1 MTTKCRVWPSTGSWP
16 AVSGLLL
23 SFVDRVTWVD
33 NYHSFHDSRVEP
45 LTNILNSFIIDK
57 RHTWVFG
64 GKTWEMLDLP
74 GCVWTEEIT
83 RWVPTWLTA
92 LSGWEGSLSEA
103 QWSEEDSCCKDQHRL
118 WPQWV
123 GVCVWLCEC
132 EWSLPGVGLEM
143 LCGVVSCPGEQGG
156 PGLVQLWHR
165 QAEARE
171 YANTMFNKLACAC
184 LMCSLP
190 LLFIHLFFATNLVGS

>member
-1 MTTKCRVWPSTGSWP
+1 MGVWWRDTGNAWF
-16 AVSGLLL
+16 AWLC
-23 SFVDRVTWVD
+23 
-33 NYHSFHDSRVEP
+33 
-45 LTNILNSFIIDK
+45 
-57 RHTWVFG
+57 
-64 GKTWEMLDLP
+64 LD
-74 GCVWTEEIT
+74 WRIT

-92 LSGWEGSLSEA
+92 LGGWEGSLSEA

-143 LCGVVSCPGEQGG
+143 LCSVASCPGEQGG

-171 YANTMFNKLACAC
+171 YTNTMFNKLACAW
-184 LMCSLP
+184 LTCSLP
-190 LLFIHLFFATNLVGS
+190 LLFIHLFFVTHLVGSYFSNQGSNLCTL